1 LPIEAHNPRVIDPTW
16 SELGELF
23 RMQDSREHLE
33 AINDARA
40 RSCEVS
46 SGVNEIG
53 LAATRS
59 RNGIETRKPSEQFII
74 ASRKIDIVATECE
87 NDDLWTGIEH
97 SIPIDPH

>member
-1 LPIEAHNPRVIDPTW
+1 MNNARVAKLAR

-23 RMQDSREHLE
+23 RMQDSREHFE

-59 RNGIETRKPSEQFII
+59 RNGIETTRPSEQFII
-74 ASRKIDIVATECE
+74 ASRKIDIVTTECE